1 MGKISQ
7 CSTRLA
13 DMDPINCMHVEPNG
27 KTCRRV
33 AYNRL
38 YYCRTHSNLYPDAGT
53 RKDAPPRPETG
64 TERDARMREEI
75 EFTIHGESKISDP
88 HTEKRLEPPAEQ
100 QMAEDTPD
108 PETSEEVPEVT
119 DWDEVQKEDGWWD
132 DALPDAT
139 PEEQMKEALTNAEAS
154 GKPLNAE
161 QIYTV
166 TSLGGE
172 VTTEMFDPSIS
183 ARFWDTVG
191 GAVVIAVL
199 CIVAPLAFLIGDI
212 GVFLWRITNFEFRR
226 AFRQNP
232 IGWVYLGVLVV
243 WTPEFI
249 IGAAI
254 LGAVS
259 GFYTHWTKSRALK
272 RGKADYLDSQED
284 A

>member
-1 MGKISQ
+1 
-7 CSTRLA
+7 
-13 DMDPINCMHVEPNG
+13 MDPINCMHVEPNG
-27 KTCRRV
+27 KTCRRA

-64 TERDARMREEI
+64 SERDARMR
-75 EFTIHGESKISDP
+75 GEVSAPDN
-88 HTEKRLEPPAEQ
+88 EPPVEQ
-100 QMAEDTPD
+100 QIAEDTP
-108 PETSEEVPEVT
+108 EEVPEVT

-139 PEEQMKEALTNAEAS
+139 PEEQIKEALANAEAS
-154 GKPLNAE
+154 GKSLSAE

-166 TSLGGE
+166 ASLGGE

-183 ARFWDTVG
+183 ARFRTTVRLT
-191 GAVVIAVL
+191 VLTVVL
-199 CIVAPLAFLIGDI
+199 CVVAPLALVIADIAIFLG
-212 GVFLWRITNFEFRR
+212 RIFNFEFRR
-226 AFRQNP
+226 AFQSNP
-232 IGWVYLGVLVV
+232 LGWVVLGVAV
-243 WTPEFI
+243 WTPQFL

-254 LGAVS
+254 FGAAW
-259 GFYTHWTKSRALK
+259 GFYDHWTKSRALK

>member
-1 MGKISQ
+1 
-7 CSTRLA
+7 
-13 DMDPINCMHVEPNG
+13 MDPINCMHVEPNG
-27 KTCRRV
+27 KTCRRA

-64 TERDARMREEI
+64 SERDARMR
-75 EFTIHGESKISDP
+75 GEVSAPDN
-88 HTEKRLEPPAEQ
+88 EPPVEQ
-100 QMAEDTPD
+100 QIAEDTP
-108 PETSEEVPEVT
+108 EEVSEVT

-139 PEEQMKEALTNAEAS
+139 PEEQIKEALANAEAS
-154 GKPLNAE
+154 GKSLSAE

-166 TSLGGE
+166 ASLGGE

-183 ARFWDTVG
+183 ARFRTTVRLT
-191 GAVVIAVL
+191 VLTVVL
-199 CIVAPLAFLIGDI
+199 CVVAPLALVIADIAIFLG
-212 GVFLWRITNFEFRR
+212 RIFNFEFRR
-226 AFRQNP
+226 AFQSNP
-232 IGWVYLGVLVV
+232 LGWVVLGVAV
-243 WTPEFI
+243 WTPQFL

-254 LGAVS
+254 FGAAW
-259 GFYTHWTKSRALK
+259 GFYDHWTKSRALK

>member
-1 MGKISQ
+1 
-7 CSTRLA
+7 
-13 DMDPINCMHVEPNG
+13 MDPINCMHVEPNG
-27 KTCRRV
+27 KTCRRA

-64 TERDARMREEI
+64 SERDARMR
-75 EFTIHGESKISDP
+75 GEVSAPDN
-88 HTEKRLEPPAEQ
+88 EPPVEEQ
-100 QMAEDTPD
+100 IAEDTPD
-108 PETSEEVPEVT
+108 PETPEEVPEVT

-139 PEEQMKEALTNAEAS
+139 PEEQIKEALANAEAS
-154 GKPLNAE
+154 GKSLSAE

-166 TSLGGE
+166 ASLGGE

-183 ARFWDTVG
+183 ARFRTTVRLT
-191 GAVVIAVL
+191 VLTVVL
-199 CIVAPLAFLIGDI
+199 CVVAPLALVIADIAIFLG
-212 GVFLWRITNFEFRR
+212 RIFNFEFRR
-226 AFRQNP
+226 AFQSNP
-232 IGWVYLGVLVV
+232 LGWVVLGVAV
-243 WTPEFI
+243 WTPQFL

-254 LGAVS
+254 FGAAW
-259 GFYTHWTKSRALK
+259 GFYDHWTKSRALK

>member
-1 MGKISQ
+1 
-7 CSTRLA
+7 
-13 DMDPINCMHVEPNG
+13 MDPINCMHVEPNG
-27 KTCRRV
+27 KTCRRA

-64 TERDARMREEI
+64 SERDARMR
-75 EFTIHGESKISDP
+75 GEVSAPDN
-88 HTEKRLEPPAEQ
+88 EPPVEQ
-100 QMAEDTPD
+100 QIAEDTP
-108 PETSEEVPEVT
+108 EEVPEVT

-139 PEEQMKEALTNAEAS
+139 PEEQIKEALANAEAS
-154 GKPLNAE
+154 GKSLSAE

-166 TSLGGE
+166 ASLGGE

-183 ARFWDTVG
+183 ARFRTTVRLT
-191 GAVVIAVL
+191 VLIVVL
-199 CIVAPLAFLIGDI
+199 CVVAPLALVIADIAIFLG
-212 GVFLWRITNFEFRR
+212 RIFNFEFRR
-226 AFRQNP
+226 AFQSNP
-232 IGWVYLGVLVV
+232 LGWVVLGVAV
-243 WTPEFI
+243 WTPQFL

-254 LGAVS
+254 FGAAW
-259 GFYTHWTKSRALK
+259 GFYDHWTKSRALK

>member
-1 MGKISQ
+1 
-7 CSTRLA
+7 
-13 DMDPINCMHVEPNG
+13 MDPINCMHVEPNG
-27 KTCRRV
+27 KTCRRA

-64 TERDARMREEI
+64 SERDARMR
-75 EFTIHGESKISDP
+75 GEVSAPDN
-88 HTEKRLEPPAEQ
+88 EPPVEQ
-100 QMAEDTPD
+100 QIAEDTP
-108 PETSEEVPEVT
+108 EEVPEVT

-139 PEEQMKEALTNAEAS
+139 PEEQMKEALANAEAS
-154 GKPLNAE
+154 GKSLSAE

-166 TSLGGE
+166 ASLGGE

-183 ARFWDTVG
+183 ARFRTTVRLT
-191 GAVVIAVL
+191 VLTVVL
-199 CIVAPLAFLIGDI
+199 CVVAPLALLIADIAIFLG
-212 GVFLWRITNFEFRR
+212 RIFNFEFRR
-226 AFRQNP
+226 AFQSNP
-232 IGWVYLGVLVV
+232 LGWVALGVAV
-243 WTPEFI
+243 WTPQFL

-254 LGAVS
+254 FGATW
-259 GFYTHWTKSRALK
+259 GLYDHWTKSRALK

>member
-1 MGKISQ
+1 
-7 CSTRLA
+7 
-13 DMDPINCMHVEPNG
+13 MDPINCMHVEPNG
-27 KTCRRV
+27 KTCRRA

-64 TERDARMREEI
+64 SERDARMR
-75 EFTIHGESKISDP
+75 GEVSAPDN
-88 HTEKRLEPPAEQ
+88 EPPVEEQ
-100 QMAEDTPD
+100 IAEDTPD
-108 PETSEEVPEVT
+108 PETPEEAPEVT

-139 PEEQMKEALTNAEAS
+139 PEEQIKEALANAEAS
-154 GKPLNAE
+154 GKSLSAE

-166 TSLGGE
+166 ASLGGE

-183 ARFWDTVG
+183 ARFRTTVRLT
-191 GAVVIAVL
+191 VLTVVL
-199 CIVAPLAFLIGDI
+199 CVVAPLALVIADIAIFLG
-212 GVFLWRITNFEFRR
+212 RIFNFEFRR
-226 AFRQNP
+226 AFQSNP
-232 IGWVYLGVLVV
+232 LGWVALGVAV
-243 WTPEFI
+243 WTPQFL

-254 LGAVS
+254 FGAAW
-259 GFYTHWTKSRALK
+259 GFYDHWTKSRALK